1 MVQSTG
7 YAVYYAPVLQ
17 WAFLIHKVQT
27 KGVTLQFEVQDNG
40 TSMVYHP
47 AISPLAMN
55 VPSGS
60 ENECNVIE
68 NLEMFIVEKK
78 KKMSRFTRSQSQY
91 SHKSSSVKDVTNN
104 QQMTQDKDT
113 RVEKPRA
120 SDVNTCK
127 IMFDRL
133 VVKPVKPG
141 NMTSLFQTSQTHLV
155 ALVYLLE

>member
-1 MVQSTG
+1 MSSGTNGCGLVRVVGLRRLMVQSTG

-17 WAFLIHKVQT
+17 WAFFIHKVQT

-78 KKMSRFTRSQSQY
+78 KRCQGLLGV
-91 SHKSSSVKDVTNN
+91 SHSIHTN
-104 QQMTQDKDT
+104 Q
-113 RVEKPRA
+113 V
-120 SDVNTCK
+120 
-127 IMFDRL
+127 L
-133 VVKPVKPG
+133 
-141 NMTSLFQTSQTHLV
+141 
-155 ALVYLLE
+155 